1 MEDVDVIHIR
11 EALKNCHFGPKIP
24 PFSAIFDHSI
34 GLYNNKNWHE
44 NSHEIS
50 FLERPLTIIVT
61 YIIIQNVKEIAS
73 TGALLTYFQCAA
85 WGILGK
91 VHATKKTHFLSRSS
105 HISSL
110 HFDIDVYIGCNNLS
124 LANVIGWINGIKQ
137 KPEWMTEGSRV
148 NLHVPQ
154 SFEATA

>member
-11 EALKNCHFGPKIP
+11 EALKNWKFCPEIP
-24 PFSAIFDHSI
+24 PFLAIQLGCTITKISMGI
-34 GLYNNKNWHE
+34 PIK
-44 NSHEIS
+44 SH

-61 YIIIQNVKEIAS
+61 YIIIQNVKDVTS
-73 TGALLTYFQCAA
+73 TWALLTYFQCAA